1 MKKII
6 TALFVVVSLNAY
18 SQKVDTVK
26 NSIQIQP
33 IVINQL
39 KADTAYQLFWRIS
52 VDRGGDNQGY
62 GALYNRVG
70 NKVHDF
76 NFTVPASIISTW
88 LDDKVIDTFLLNK
101 FKLKYRL

>member
-18 SQKVDTVK
+18 SQKVDTIK

-33 IVINQL
+33 IVINPL
-39 KADTAYQLFWRIS
+39 KADTAYQLFWRVS

-62 GALYNRVG
+62 GALFNRVG

-88 LDDKVIDTFLLNK
+88 LDDKVIDTFLLNT